1 MSDLQLR
8 ARSTTELVD
17 AAVQLYRRDALRYM
31 LLAALAYAPYMLL
44 QLAMLGGAG
53 ETGPVGGTLAIVSFA
68 ATMIAFALMSAVLAR
83 LAGAAYLGEHRE
95 IEETVREVVP
105 RIGAVILSTIVK
117 YLLFL
122 VGLLAFIVGGFYV
135 MVRYFATTQA
145 IVLEGVGTR
154 EAFARSTALSKGL
167 KRHLFN
173 TLMLVWIIYFVIGM
187 AAALLSAPAGELA
200 TAVVSALVTV
210 VAYPVVAIV
219 EVLLYYDA
227 RVRQEGYDI
236 EVMAESLP
244 GSPAGVA

>member
-8 ARSTTELVD
+8 ARSTTEIVD

-31 LLAALAYAPYMLL
+31 LLTALAYAPYMVL

-53 ETGPVGGTLAIVSFA
+53 ESAPVGGTLALISFVG
-68 ATMIAFALMSAVLAR
+68 ATIAFAIMTAVLAR
-83 LAGAAYLGEHRE
+83 LAAATYLGGHRE
-95 IEETVREVVP
+95 IDDTVREVLP
-105 RIGAVILSTIVK
+105 RIGPVILATVVK
-117 YLLFL
+117 YLLFM
-122 VGLLAFIVGGFYV
+122 VGLLVFIVGGFYV
-135 MVRYFATTQA
+135 VARYFATTQA

-167 KRHLFN
+167 KRHIFN
-173 TLMLVWIIYFVIGM
+173 TMALVWIIYFVIGM
-187 AAALLSAPAGELA
+187 AAALLSAPGGELA

-210 VAYPVVAIV
+210 VAYPVVGLV

-236 EVMAESLP
+236 EVMADSLG
-244 GSPAGVA
+244 GSPVGAA

>member
-8 ARSTTELVD
+8 ARSTTEIVD

-53 ETGPVGGTLAIVSFA
+53 EGGPFSGMLAIASFV
-68 ATMIAFALMSAVLAR
+68 ATLIAFALMSAVLAR

-95 IEETVREVVP
+95 IDETVREVLPHV
-105 RIGAVILSTIVK
+105 GAVILATILK
-117 YLLFL
+117 YALFV
-122 VGLLAFIVGGFYV
+122 VGLLALIVGGFYV
-135 MVRYFATTQA
+135 VVRYFATTQA

-154 EAFARSTALSKGL
+154 ESFARSTALSNGL
-167 KRHLFN
+167 KRHIFN
-173 TLMLVWIIYFVIGM
+173 TLMLVWIIYLVIGM
-187 AAALLSAPAGELA
+187 AATLLAAPGGEIV

-210 VAYPVVAIV
+210 VAYPVVGIV

-236 EVMAESLP
+236 EVMAASLP
-244 GSPAGVA
+244 ASPAGVA